1 MLKPSEISE
10 ILSNKAYAGSVNYA
24 MKVPFS
30 PFWVYLFLLHVC
42 LTISCVSLWGSLSLS
57 PPFLTSLFSFCVF
70 LCQLLIFFSFLF
82 SLNRQYKAEMC
93 LYQMCVYT
101 YIVFNCIL
109 DKFYFMVLNWKTEEL
124 NTSLILGNIK
134 WNEMFAS
141 VLGWCS
147 PKLLICFR
155 GLVWF
160 LLETRRGCFSFCL
173 FHYFW

>member
-1 MLKPSEISE
+1 MLGMVFMPWKCLSLPSECTSFCCMSVW
-10 ILSNKAYAGSVNYA
+10 LSPVCLCED
-24 MKVPFS
+24 
-30 PFWVYLFLLHVC
+30 LFL
-42 LTISCVSLWGSLSLS
+42 S
-57 PPFLTSLFSFCVF
+57 PHHSFLTSLFSFCVF

>member
-1 MLKPSEISE
+1 MDGRRLET
-10 ILSNKAYAGSVNYA
+10 ILPPGILTRRTCGRSCCWSIRYAAV
-24 MKVPFS
+24 V
-30 PFWVYLFLLHVC
+30 
-42 LTISCVSLWGSLSLS
+42 
-57 PPFLTSLFSFCVF
+57 
-70 LCQLLIFFSFLF
+70 IFFSFLF

-93 LYQMCVYT
+93 LYQMCIYI

-109 DKFYFMVLNWKTEEL
+109 DKFYVMVLNWKTEEL

-147 PKLLICFR
+147 PKLLICFT

-160 LLETRRGCFSFCL
+160 LLETRRGCFSFCP